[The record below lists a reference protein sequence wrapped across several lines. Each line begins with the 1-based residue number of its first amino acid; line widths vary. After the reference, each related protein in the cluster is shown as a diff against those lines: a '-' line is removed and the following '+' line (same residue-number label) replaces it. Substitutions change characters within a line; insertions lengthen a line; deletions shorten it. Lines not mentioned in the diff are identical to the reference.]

1 MCRKMAA
8 PTDYAKSSTSGGTM
22 RRVIAFLLLL
32 SFRVAFAQSPVDS
45 ATQPSEKSAPLLSP
59 QAAFDHAS
67 APVDII
73 HRDVANWS
81 DVEVNSLTTA
91 IAQAKDACQARSP
104 ELYTG
109 SDLVAYARLC
119 SLGKEWQSTYKA
131 ATTYINS
138 RDPKPLLDQA
148 YAFEVQAELNL
159 GQPKS
164 AVGACIAMM
173 NSVPYGELTDEVT
186 EAAVRYLQYAYTYD
200 AITLLGARQPYV
212 LHALNPSHPLPPSES
227 APSQPGAN
235 AATPNAASSSIPVH
249 TLFEHA
255 LDFAAFEQF
264 DNQPSMAASI
274 VAQLDRNVPADLPSD
289 EAIYI
294 AADRRQYAL
303 IGTRFPDL
311 PGALSLLPAN
321 ETPPAKPKFGSSTV
335 FLLFPPWCAQCVRQA
350 QEITD
355 ALVRTAIA
363 NGPGVRSDVHIYALL
378 ADKPL
383 APTAKPASRATPAGH
398 RTAAGKATADAT
410 DSSDKPETPKT
421 AADQLR
427 KTQTLVVAPSTLT
440 EFNANDFPFLIATD
454 HNGVIRL
461 MVSAAPNNALN
472 QNGPID
478 QLTDF
483 INARWPPPL
492 SSPHPAPPPPPPPA
506 SSNPADFRNKP

>member
-1 MCRKMAA
+1 MVADWIQARRLTYDSYRTSVSQGGAVQSTAPEAA
-8 PTDYAKSSTSGGTM
+8 HPGVRCAESSLSCSCCVSALPLPNRRPTHP
-22 RRVIAFLLLL
+22 L
-32 SFRVAFAQSPVDS
+32 SRPKKC
-45 ATQPSEKSAPLLSP
+45 PPLLSP

-91 IAQAKDACQARSP
+91 IAQAKDACQTRTS
-104 ELYTG
+104 ETFTG

-119 SLGKEWQSTYKA
+119 SLGKEWTTTYKA

-227 APSQPGAN
+227 APSQPDAN
-235 AATPNAASSSIPVH
+235 AATPKAASSSIPVH

-255 LDFAAFEQF
+255 LDFAAFEQY

-274 VAQLDRNVPADLPSD
+274 VAQIDHNVPADLPSD

-303 IGTRFPDL
+303 IGTHFRTWPGPCRCSRPTRLPLRNRNSAPLRCSCSSRRGAPSAFARRRRLLTRSFARRSRTARACEAKCISTRCWRTNLPRRRPNPPREPRLQVPTGQL
-311 PGALSLLPAN
+311 PGKLLPTQP
-321 ETPPAKPKFGSSTV
+321 TPPISRRRQRLPWINYAGRKPWSS
-335 FLLFPPWCAQCVRQA
+335 LPP
-350 QEITD
+350 
-355 ALVRTAIA
+355 
-363 NGPGVRSDVHIYALL
+363 RS
-378 ADKPL
+378 
-383 APTAKPASRATPAGH
+383 
-398 RTAAGKATADAT
+398 
-410 DSSDKPETPKT
+410 
-421 AADQLR
+421 
-427 KTQTLVVAPSTLT
+427 
-440 EFNANDFPFLIATD
+440 
-454 HNGVIRL
+454 
-461 MVSAAPNNALN
+461 
-472 QNGPID
+472 PISMPMI
-478 QLTDF
+478 F
-483 INARWPPPL
+483 HS
-492 SSPHPAPPPPPPPA
+492 SSPRTTTA
-506 SSNPADFRNKP
+506 

>member
-1 MCRKMAA
+1 
-8 PTDYAKSSTSGGTM
+8 M
-22 RRVIAFLLLL
+22 RRVLAFLVLC
-32 SFRVAFAQSPVDS
+32 FRIAFAQSPADLP
-45 ATQPSEKSAPLLSP
+45 TQPAEKNAPLLSP

-73 HRDVANWS
+73 HRDVVNWS

-91 IAQAKDACQARSP
+91 IAQAKDACQARSS
-104 ELYTG
+104 ETYTG

-138 RDPKPLLDQA
+138 NEPKPLLDQA

-255 LDFAAFEQF
+255 LDFAAFEQY

-274 VAQLDRNVPADLPSD
+274 VAQIDHNVAGDLPSD

-321 ETPPAKPKFGSSTV
+321 ETPAAKPKFGSSTV
-335 FLLFPPWCAQCVRQA
+335 FLLFPPWCVQCVRQA
-350 QEITD
+350 KEITD

-363 NGPGVRSDVHIYALL
+363 NGPGVRSEVHIYALL
-378 ADKPL
+378 ADKPP
-383 APTAKPASRATPAGH
+383 APPAKPAPRTPAGARH
-398 RTAAGKATADAT
+398 PGAGKAAT
-410 DSSDKPETPKT
+410 DAAAEPTDKPETPKT

-427 KTQTLVVAPSTLT
+427 KTQTLVVAPSTLAD
-440 EFNANDFPFLIATD
+440 FNANDFPFLIATD
-454 HNGVIRL
+454 HNGIIRL
-461 MVSAAPNNALN
+461 MVSAAPSNSLN
-472 QNGPID
+472 HNGPID

-483 INARWPPPL
+483 INTRWPPPV
-492 SSPHPAPPPPPPPA
+492 SAPDSPPHPPPPPA
-506 SSNPADFRNKP
+506 SSGSGHRPE